1 MQSPEEV
8 EVVNDLDTSLVS
20 VDNTLDIGKSTE
32 PTTGIPPQS
41 ERSSTLDTFDD
52 DVNMGDRVLV
62 VRVAPATETTS
73 R

>member
-20 VDNTLDIGKSTE
+20 VDNTLDTGKTTE
-32 PTTGIPPQS
+32 PYPGIPPQS

-52 DVNMGDRVLV
+52 DVNFEDRVLV
-62 VRVAPATETTS
+62 VRVATETTA